1 MATVLGANLPSADTQ
16 IAEMQ
21 QKDVVVDNSGTF
33 KDFVGGFKE
42 ENLFTNI
49 FRFFNDN
56 KDFPEED
63 GYNPLEDRNLQG
75 LDDLMDHFIL
85 SKSRAESQAI
95 LNKLKERSEYDAQ
108 SPWYQLGRVSGFI
121 ADPSSALLFTKAR
134 GALMI
139 GTALTTEELLKQNMD
154 PVRDDS
160 LVPWT
165 VGLGYGLPA
174 LFNKFT
180 TNIPANVRK
189 NVKEKDYQ
197 YHYSKPKTGTQADYE
212 DGLFIDPSTRSV
224 GSAGNPNV
232 KILSPKGEA
241 SGEQFVKTNLWIFG
255 EDGPWTPVF
264 RLKKSKSLTAKKM
277 ITEVLDTPLIMNKNT
292 EKFGFKASD
301 SSLEIQ
307 LKMREAPVVQA
318 QLEIRDL
325 YLNYLNR
332 VYKEKKLNKTAP
344 QTNIGLAFNDIV
356 TDQGILT
363 QRQFNAEITKARL
376 KNMESPIPE
385 VAEAARK
392 TEDLVYGPIG
402 REANELDLF
411 LEPTKREMS
420 FWEGVLNKMKK
431 EKKTTTQFTF
441 QNTKSKVWSE
451 TEILNKLNK
460 LKERIDYINKTGGL
474 RKNYVN
480 VIYNKPIIDKNKDL
494 FREIIKEDLIKQG
507 RFVNDAKLNQLV
519 DDLSTH
525 HPFIRYEEVLGDE
538 AARFAFQ
545 KPRFARSTR
554 ARTLNLSK
562 DALLKLQE
570 NGFVLDDI
578 LSLMKTYYR
587 QMTPDI
593 LLTRKYGDPNGLGYK
608 AFNKDFEGLYNK
620 GLLGI
625 KQDYDN
631 LLLKGKIT
639 RAEYKNLI
647 NKDVKDMEA
656 SIELFRG
663 TYGLPSDPTKWYS
676 IAMRTMKNF
685 NALTMLTG
693 FFAAVPDVARVTMT
707 QGIQRGFKTQIEG
720 YASALGRNLPK
731 IAKKEAQRFG
741 EATDMVTG
749 SRAMLFSDI
758 NDMFGIYNKVEAG
771 MSKLANVNFMYVNLM
786 SRWTE
791 WIKGVQSLTT
801 GSGIIEDSINWS
813 KGTLNTKGKTRLAA
827 AGIDEQMARRIA
839 KQFEI
844 HGEKTKFNFLPNSA
858 KWDDEIAEQGF
869 GNALVK
875 EINRSIVTPSKG
887 DTPLWMSTELGST
900 IAQFKK
906 FVMAATQRMLLRGMQ
921 EKDLDFLFGSVL
933 LLGSGMLIDGIYSTY
948 RFDKDYSKVPLTDKL
963 LNGFDRSG
971 LGGIYVDVN
980 RAIETLTDNRI
991 GIRPMIGAKKPYGSS
1006 IKSKFGSVLGPSAS
1020 QIGNIFDIMYDVGS
1034 NKYNH
1039 WTARNVRRLIPFQNV
1054 WYLDWLFDDIEK
1066 GLR

>member
-1 MATVLGANLPSADTQ
+1 MATVLGANLPSADMQ
-16 IAEMQ
+16 IAESN
-21 QKDVVVDNSGTF
+21 KKEIVVDNSGTF
-33 KDFVGGFKE
+33 KDFVGGFKD
-42 ENLFTNI
+42 ENLFTNA
-49 FRFFNDN
+49 FQFFQSYE
-56 KDFPEED
+56 DFPPED
-63 GYNPLEDRNLQG
+63 GYNPLEDPNLEG

-85 SKSRAESQAI
+85 SKSKAESNAI
-95 LNKLKERSEYDAQ
+95 LNKLKERSEYDTQ
-108 SPWYQLGRVSGFI
+108 SPWYQIGRATGFI

-134 GALMI
+134 GALML
-139 GTALTTEELLKQNMD
+139 GTALTTEELLKQTMD

-160 LVPWT
+160 MVPWT
-165 VGLGYGLPA
+165 IGLGYGLPA

-180 TNIPANVRK
+180 TQIPANVRNNIK
-189 NVKEKDYQ
+189 NKDVQ
-197 YHYSKPKTGTQADYE
+197 YHYSKPKVGNQADYE
-212 DGLFIDPSTRSV
+212 NGMHIDPSTRSV
-224 GSAGNPNV
+224 GSAGNPDV
-232 KILSPKGEA
+232 KILSKKGEA
-241 SGEQFVKTNLWIFG
+241 AGEEFFKSNLWIFG
-255 EDGPWTPVF
+255 EAGPWTPVF

-332 VYKEKKLNKTAP
+332 VYKEKGINKTAP
-344 QTNIGLAFNDIV
+344 KTNLGLAFNDIV
-356 TDQGILT
+356 TDEGILT
-363 QRQFNAEITKARL
+363 QKQFHAEITKARL
-376 KNMESPIPE
+376 KNMESSIPE

-402 REANELDLF
+402 REASELDLF
-411 LEPTKREMS
+411 LEPTKRELS
-420 FWEGVLNKMKK
+420 FWEGVLNTMKK
-431 EKKTTTQFTF
+431 QKKKTTQFTF
-441 QNTKSKVWSE
+441 KNEKSKVWSE
-451 TEILNKLNK
+451 KEIISKIEKLN
-460 LKERIDYINKTGGL
+460 ERLNYINKSGGL

-480 VIYNKPIIDKNKDL
+480 VIYNKPAIDKNKNV
-494 FREIIKEDLIKQG
+494 FKEIIKEDLIKQG
-507 RFVNDAKLNQLV
+507 RFVNETKLNQLV

-525 HPFIRYEEVLGDE
+525 HPFVRYEEVLGDE

-570 NGFVLDDI
+570 NGFILDDI

-608 AFNKDFEGLYNK
+608 AFNKEFEGLYDK

-631 LLLKGKIT
+631 LLTTRKIT
-639 RAEYKNLI
+639 RAEHKNLL
-647 NKDVKDMEA
+647 NTDVKDMEA

-676 IAMRTMKNF
+676 IGMRTMKNY

-693 FFAAVPDVARVTMT
+693 FFAAVPDVARIVMT
-707 QGIQRGFKTQIEG
+707 SGLERGFKTQLEA
-720 YASALGRNLPK
+720 YSSMLGRSLMKVGKN
-731 IAKKEAQRFG
+731 EAQRFG
-741 EATDMVTG
+741 EAIDMITG

-791 WIKGVQSLTT
+791 FMKGAASLTIGT
-801 GSGIIEDSINWS
+801 RIMEDSIKWS
-813 KGTLNTKGKTRLAA
+813 KGTLSSKWKTKLAA
-827 AGIDEQMARRIA
+827 SGIDEQMAKRIA
-839 KQFEI
+839 RQFEI
-844 HGEKTKFNFLPNSA
+844 HGEKTKYNFLPNTA
-858 KWDDEIAEQGF
+858 KWDDELAEQAF

-875 EINRSIVTPSKG
+875 DINLTIVTPAKG

-906 FVMAATQRMLLRGMQ
+906 FVMASTQRMLMRGMQ
-921 EKDLDFLFGSVL
+921 EKDLDFLFGSIL
-933 LLGSGMLIDGIYSTY
+933 LIGSGMLIDSVYTKY
-948 RFDKDYSKVPLTDKL
+948 RYGKDYAKIPLTEKL
-963 LNGFDRSG
+963 IAAFDRSG
-971 LGGIYVDVN
+971 LGGAYVDVN
-980 RAIETLTDNRI
+980 RAIEALTDNRI
-991 GIRPMIGAKKPYGSS
+991 GIRPMLGSKKPYGTSV
-1006 IKSKFGSVLGPSAS
+1006 KSKLGSVLGPSAS
-1020 QIGNIFDIMYDVGS
+1020 QIANIFDIMYDVGS

>member
-1 MATVLGANLPSADTQ
+1 MATVLGANLPSADKQ

-21 QKDVVVDNSGTF
+21 QKDIVVDNSGTF

-42 ENLFTNI
+42 ENLFANA
-49 FRFFNDN
+49 FEFFQDN
-56 KDFPEED
+56 QDFPQED
-63 GYNPLEDRNLQG
+63 GYNPLNDPQLQG

-85 SKSRAESQAI
+85 SKSRAESNAI
-95 LNKLKERSEYDAQ
+95 LGKLKERSEYDTQ
-108 SPWYQLGRVSGFI
+108 SPWYQLGRATGFV

-139 GTALTTEELLKQNMD
+139 GTALTTEELLKQTMD
-154 PVRDDS
+154 PIRDDS
-160 LVPWT
+160 MVPWT

-180 TNIPANVRK
+180 TQIPANVRK
-189 NVKEKDYQ
+189 NVKDKDMQ
-197 YHYSKPKTGTQADYE
+197 YHYSEAKTGNQANYE
-212 DGLFIDPSTRSV
+212 DGLHIDPSTRSV
-224 GSAGNPNV
+224 GSAGNPDV
-232 KILSPKGEA
+232 KILSKKGEA
-241 SGEQFVKTNLWIFG
+241 AGEQFVKSNLWIFG

-325 YLNYLNR
+325 YIKYLNR
-332 VYKEKKLNKTAP
+332 VYKEKGSKKTAP

-356 TDQGILT
+356 ADEGILT
-363 QRQFNAEITKARL
+363 QRQFNSEITKARL
-376 KNMESPIPE
+376 KDMESSIPE

-392 TEDLVYGPIG
+392 SEDLVYGPIG
-402 REANELDLF
+402 KEANELDLF
-411 LEPTKREMS
+411 LEPTKRELS
-420 FWEGVLNKMKK
+420 FWEGVINKMKK
-431 EKKTTTQFTF
+431 EKKRSTQFTF
-441 QNTKSKVWSE
+441 KNEKSKVWTE
-451 TEILNKLNK
+451 QEILAKIEKLN
-460 LKERIDYINKTGGL
+460 ERINYINKSGGL

-480 VIYNKPIIDKNKDL
+480 VIYNKPAIDKNRDVFKA
-494 FREIIKEDLIKQG
+494 IIKEDLIRQG
-507 RFVNDAKLNQLV
+507 RFVNETKLNQLV

-525 HPFIRYEEVLGDE
+525 HPFVRYEEVLGDE

-570 NGFVLDDI
+570 NGFIVDDI

-608 AFNKDFEGLYNK
+608 AFNKEFEGLYDK

-631 LLLKGKIT
+631 LLTTRKIT
-639 RAEYKNLI
+639 RAEHKNLL
-647 NKDVKDMEA
+647 NTDVKDMEA

-676 IAMRTMKNF
+676 IGMRTMKNY

-693 FFAAVPDVARVTMT
+693 FFAAVPDVARIVMT
-707 QGIQRGFKTQIEG
+707 SGIERGFKTQLEM
-720 YASALGRNLPK
+720 YSSMLGKSLQK
-731 IAKKEAQRFG
+731 VGKKEANQFG
-741 EATDMVTG
+741 EAVDMVTG

-771 MSKLANVNFMYVNLM
+771 MSKLANINFMYVNLM

-791 WIKGVQSLTT
+791 FMKGAASLTI
-801 GSGIIEDSINWS
+801 GSRIVEDSILWK
-813 KGTLNTKGKTRLAA
+813 KGTLKTKWKTKLAA
-827 AGIDEQMARRIA
+827 SGIDEQMAKRIA

-844 HGEKTKFNFLPNSA
+844 HGEKTKFNFLPNTA
-858 KWDDEIAEQGF
+858 KWDDDLAAQAF

-875 EINRSIVTPSKG
+875 DINLTIVTPAKG

-906 FVMAATQRMLLRGMQ
+906 FVMGSTQRMLMRGMQ
-921 EKDLDFLFGSVL
+921 EKDLDFLFGSIL
-933 LLGSGMLIDGIYSTY
+933 LIGSGMLIDSVYTKY
-948 RFDKDYSKVPLTDKL
+948 RYGKDYSKISLTDKL
-963 LNGFDRSG
+963 LNAFDRSG
-971 LGGIYVDVN
+971 LGGAYVDVN
-980 RAIETLTDNRI
+980 RAIEALTDNRI
-991 GIRPMIGAKKPYGSS
+991 GIRPMLGAKKPYGTSV
-1006 IKSKFGSVLGPSAS
+1006 KSKLGSVLGPSAS
-1020 QIGNIFDIMYDVGS
+1020 QITNIFDIMYDVGS

>member
-63 GYNPLEDRNLQG
+63 GYNPLEDPNLQG

-108 SPWYQLGRVSGFI
+108 SPWYQLGRATGFV

-139 GTALTTEELLKQNMD
+139 GTALTTEELLKQTMD
-154 PVRDDS
+154 PIRDDS
-160 LVPWT
+160 MVPWT

-180 TNIPANVRK
+180 TQIPANVRK
-189 NVKEKDYQ
+189 NVKDKDMQ
-197 YHYSKPKTGTQADYE
+197 YHYSEAKTGNQANYE
-212 DGLFIDPSTRSV
+212 DGLHIDPSTRSV
-224 GSAGNPNV
+224 GSAGNPDV
-232 KILSPKGEA
+232 KILSKKGEA
-241 SGEQFVKTNLWIFG
+241 AGEQFVKSNLWIFG

-325 YLNYLNR
+325 YIKYLNR
-332 VYKEKKLNKTAP
+332 VYKEKGSKKTAP

-356 TDQGILT
+356 ADEGILT
-363 QRQFNAEITKARL
+363 QRQFNSEITKARL
-376 KNMESPIPE
+376 KDMESSIPE

-392 TEDLVYGPIG
+392 SEDLVYGPIG
-402 REANELDLF
+402 KEANELDLF
-411 LEPTKREMS
+411 LEPTKRELS
-420 FWEGVLNKMKK
+420 FWEGVINKMKK
-431 EKKTTTQFTF
+431 EKKRSTQFTF
-441 QNTKSKVWSE
+441 KNEKSKVWTE
-451 TEILNKLNK
+451 QEILAKIEKLN
-460 LKERIDYINKTGGL
+460 ERINYINKSGGL

-480 VIYNKPIIDKNKDL
+480 VIYNKPAIDKNKDV
-494 FREIIKEDLIKQG
+494 FKAIIKEDLIRQG
-507 RFVNDAKLNQLV
+507 RFVNETKLNQLV

-525 HPFIRYEEVLGDE
+525 HPFVRYEEVLGDE

-570 NGFVLDDI
+570 NGFIVDDI

-608 AFNKDFEGLYNK
+608 AFNKEFEGLYDK

-631 LLLKGKIT
+631 LLTTRKIT
-639 RAEYKNLI
+639 RAEHKNLL
-647 NKDVKDMEA
+647 NTDVKDMEA

-676 IAMRTMKNF
+676 IGMRTMKNY

-693 FFAAVPDVARVTMT
+693 FFAAVPDVARIVMT
-707 QGIQRGFKTQIEG
+707 SGIERGFKTQLEM
-720 YASALGRNLPK
+720 YSSMLGKSLQK
-731 IAKKEAQRFG
+731 VGKKEANQFG
-741 EATDMVTG
+741 EAVDMVTG

-771 MSKLANVNFMYVNLM
+771 MSKLANINFMYVNLM

-791 WIKGVQSLTT
+791 FMKGAASLTI
-801 GSGIIEDSINWS
+801 GSRIVEDSILWK
-813 KGTLNTKGKTRLAA
+813 KGTLKTKWKTKLAA
-827 AGIDEQMARRIA
+827 SGIDEQMAKRIA

-844 HGEKTKFNFLPNSA
+844 HGEKTKFNFLPNTA
-858 KWDDEIAEQGF
+858 KWDDDLAAQAF

-875 EINRSIVTPSKG
+875 DINLTIVTPAKG

-906 FVMAATQRMLLRGMQ
+906 FVMGSTQRMLMRGMQ
-921 EKDLDFLFGSVL
+921 EKDLDFLFGSIL
-933 LLGSGMLIDGIYSTY
+933 LIGSGMLIDSVYTKY
-948 RFDKDYSKVPLTDKL
+948 RYGKDYSKISLTDKL
-963 LNGFDRSG
+963 LNAFDRSG
-971 LGGIYVDVN
+971 LGGAYVDVN
-980 RAIETLTDNRI
+980 RAIEALTDNRI
-991 GIRPMIGAKKPYGSS
+991 GIRPMLGAKKPYGTSV
-1006 IKSKFGSVLGPSAS
+1006 KSKLGSVLGPSAS
-1020 QIGNIFDIMYDVGS
+1020 QITNIFDIMYDVGS